1 MKFTPWKLKLASV
14 WNWRALWLGV
24 GKFFLEA
31 CVFVEQ
37 ERLPVNL
44 SLINGS
50 DDCFKEKKIHC
61 LSKKVSD
68 FFALRWGQVPE

>member
-1 MKFTPWKLKLASV
+1 MFKTDVQFDLVLVS
-14 WNWRALWLGV
+14 
-24 GKFFLEA
+24 FFLEA

-68 FFALRWGQVPE
+68 FFALR

>member
-14 WNWRALWLGV
+14 WNWRAVWLGV
-24 GKFFLEA
+24 GKFFFLEA

-50 DDCFKEKKIHC
+50 DDCFKEK
-61 LSKKVSD
+61 
-68 FFALRWGQVPE
+68 